1 MSHLRTLVIAIGMT
15 IPTLALAQQ
24 AGSVREA
31 CQNDVKTLCANVE
44 PGRGHIR
51 ECMQANQ
58 AKLSA
63 GCKDALAA
71 RAARRLERGDQ
82 TPAGGTTKQN

>member
-1 MSHLRTLVIAIGMT
+1 MTHIRTLAIAIAMT
-15 IPTLALAQQ
+15 VPTLALAQQ

-31 CQNDVKTLCANVE
+31 CQNDIKTLCANVE
-44 PGRGHIR
+44 PGRGHVR

-63 GCKDALAA
+63 PCKDAIAQ
-71 RAARRLERGDQ
+71 RAARRQDNAA
-82 TPAGGTTKQN
+82 PAGGTQKQ